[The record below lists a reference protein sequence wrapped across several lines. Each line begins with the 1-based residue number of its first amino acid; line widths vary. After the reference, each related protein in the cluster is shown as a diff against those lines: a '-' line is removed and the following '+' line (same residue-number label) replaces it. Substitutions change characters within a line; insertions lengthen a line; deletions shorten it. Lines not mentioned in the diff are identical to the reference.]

1 MRSDPE
7 QRQEG
12 GTSVTRNLAAR
23 LRIGPVLRFLL
34 MAFAVFAVL
43 GPAQDA
49 RATLITVTS
58 LADFNAAIGTAP
70 TTSDSFTGDIAAG
83 LSITFTSGVVSS
95 VAGGSFLSGPAP
107 VPPNQVTTGEFV
119 GAVAGSGNNAPLTL
133 TWTFPFPVIGVG
145 MDMRDLNQLDAT
157 VVGSNQV
164 FDTST
169 VSTGAGFFGFVD
181 VMTPFEQIQF
191 SVQLP
196 QTRRDEFFADN
207 LIFAAAAVA
216 VPEPGTLALFGLGLA
231 GLLVMSG
238 AGAGV
243 LRRRRL

>member
-1 MRSDPE
+1 MA
-7 QRQEG
+7 
-12 GTSVTRNLAAR
+12 LAA
-23 LRIGPVLRFLL
+23 
-34 MAFAVFAVL
+34 FAVL

-49 RATLITVTS
+49 RATLITVNS
-58 LADFNAAIGTAP
+58 LADFNAAIGPAP

-83 LSITFTSGVVSS
+83 LSITFASGVVSTA
-95 VAGGSFLSGPAP
+95 AGGSFLSGPAP
-107 VPPNQVTTGEFV
+107 VPPNQVTGGEFV
-119 GAVAGSGNNAPLTL
+119 GAVDGDGDLAPLTL

-164 FDTST
+164 FDTGT

-181 VMTPFEQIQF
+181 IMAPFDQIQF

-207 LIFAAAAVA
+207 LIFASAATAQA

-231 GLLVMSG
+231 GLLVISG
-238 AGAGV
+238 AGT
-243 LRRRRL
+243 LRRRWR